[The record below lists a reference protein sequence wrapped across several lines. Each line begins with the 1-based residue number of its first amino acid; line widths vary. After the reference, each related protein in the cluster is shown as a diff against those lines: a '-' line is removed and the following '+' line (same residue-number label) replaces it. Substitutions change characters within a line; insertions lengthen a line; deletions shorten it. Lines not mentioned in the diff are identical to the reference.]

1 MIGRCLV
8 VLMMLRGY
16 AGPAAAQFKLAAK
29 LPELERQARAD
40 SNDPAAHFN
49 VALAYWNAKRW
60 DDADRSFRTSI
71 MLDARFAPAY
81 IALNYLPYARRASLW
96 DEVRERRVPEEWRT
110 RMDESD
116 RLFRQAYMIDPF
128 VELRS
133 GDVVTPRSEA
143 YLHFLEQYFGEH
155 IRDYFDGL
163 DQYFQADYQ
172 KAYDRF
178 TRVLL
183 ALDADRHPDRVP
195 STVFW
200 WHGLASAHVEK
211 WDEATL
217 DFERLIARSLEPARG
232 DSLVHFPLRTNE
244 FRYILAHI
252 KQRAGRWNEAIDLYR
267 EAVTN
272 DIGLYMAHVRL
283 ADMYETERMWPDAI
297 TSRRNAVNANPEDET
312 LLLDLGKTL
321 VAAGQPDDAVSTL
334 RQATTANPRDPR
346 PYLFLGLLL
355 EQSGRKD
362 DAKAALTRFIALAP
376 SRYERQTAT
385 AKQHL
390 AALQ

>member
-1 MIGRCLV
+1 MHRRLV
-8 VLMMLRGY
+8 ALLVLLGG
-16 AGPAAAQFKLAAK
+16 AAPASAQFKLNAK
-29 LPELERQARAD
+29 LPELEQQARAD

-60 DDADRSFRTSI
+60 EDADRSFRTAI
-71 MLDARFAPAY
+71 MLDPRFAPAY
-81 IALNYLPYARRASLW
+81 IALNYLPYARRATLW
-96 DEVRERRVPEEWRT
+96 DEVRERRVPDEWRA
-110 RMDESD
+110 RMEESD
-116 RLFRQAYMIDPF
+116 RLFRQAYIIDPF

-143 YLHFLEQYFGEH
+143 YLDLLEQYFGEH

-163 DQYFQADYQ
+163 DQYFKGDYQ
-172 KAYDRF
+172 KAYDRLS
-178 TRVLL
+178 RVLL
-183 ALDADRHPDRVP
+183 AWDADRHPDRVP
-195 STVFW
+195 NNVFW
-200 WHGLASAHVEK
+200 WHGLAAARVEK
-211 WDEATL
+211 WDEASA
-217 DFERLIARSLEPARG
+217 DFERLVDRSLEPTRR
-232 DSLVHFPLRTNE
+232 DSLVHIPLRTNE
-244 FRYILAHI
+244 FRYILANI
-252 KQRAGRWNEAIDLYR
+252 KQRAGKMNEAIDLYR

-283 ADMYETERMWPDAI
+283 ADMYETARMWPEAV
-297 TSRRNAVNANPEDET
+297 TSRRNAVNANPEDAT

-321 VAAGQPDDAVSTL
+321 VGAGQVEEAVSAL

-355 EQSGRKD
+355 EQQGRKD
-362 DAKAALTRFIALAP
+362 DAKTALTQYVALAP
-376 SRYERQTAT
+376 SRYERQTAV